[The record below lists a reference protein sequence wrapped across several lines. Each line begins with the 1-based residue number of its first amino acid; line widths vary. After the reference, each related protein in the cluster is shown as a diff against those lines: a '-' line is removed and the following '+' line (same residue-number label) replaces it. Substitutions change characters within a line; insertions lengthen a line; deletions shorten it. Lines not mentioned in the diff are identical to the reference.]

1 MELVSIKDG
10 QQILGIKR
18 APSKDKT
25 RVYTTY
31 YCARA
36 WSPYELDREDYGL
49 AGVAVEEVQTTE
61 TFDIKV
67 GDVVKFFYGKA
78 IGDWQPVVD
87 YKLLHTAEAAG
98 KK

>member
-1 MELVSIKDG
+1 MEVKAIRDG
-10 QQILGIKR
+10 CQILGIKT

-25 RVYTTY
+25 RIYTTY
-31 YCARA
+31 YCVRA

-49 AGVAVEEVQTTE
+49 SGVAVEEVQTTE
-61 TFDIKV
+61 NFDIKV

-78 IGDWQPVVD
+78 IGDWQPIVD
-87 YKLLHTAEAAG
+87 FKRLEKEEV